1 MGSIDGASSF
11 VPGIGGYVGCPFA
24 SGAVAYS
31 VP

>member
-1 MGSIDGASSF
+1 MGGIDGASSF
-11 VPGIGGYVGCPFA
+11 VPGIGYAGCPFA